1 MSEQKILDLLKSN
14 QFTKAKQFIE
24 NLLKSEKENITYIF
38 YYGLILA
45 NERKYRDAINFFE
58 KALAADK
65 SHYDSNFNIAG
76 CYQGLLIFDK
86 AIEYYE
92 NCSKINTN
100 KFEPYHQIGICYK
113 QLRKYEDSISNL
125 KKALKISVNAKSFY
139 ILGNVYRE
147 NGQFEEAKRSFEK
160 SIDINKEF
168 TQSKLSLANLEIDYE
183 NYERAG
189 RMLDEIIKSNES
201 ETVLISAKIMIGNIL
216 KSKGDFEKAIKINQ
230 DILEKDTNNVD
241 ALYNISQ
248 CYLFTKEY
256 EKAWSYHESRY
267 NLQSLVLLKQ
277 IYESF
282 NKPRWDLS
290 KPKRNVLF
298 YGEQGIGEQ
307 IIYSQFF
314 ETVRDQ
320 FDGST
325 IAVNEKLIPFFQ
337 KVYPNTK
344 IINYKK
350 IFEYKDYDYHLPMG
364 SMGLYFQKYI
374 HQGNLKRK
382 ISYTSNSKV
391 PDKIKRVR
399 CGISWKS
406 TNRIFGKKK
415 SIELKRLRKILSHE
429 NIEFINL
436 QYTDETKEINLIE
449 KNLNKQI
456 FTKHEID
463 CFNDID
469 GVASLIK
476 TCDFVISV
484 SNSNAHISGKLGV
497 KTFLLLPYNDG
508 KLWYWGLNADKDVV
522 WYPSILPIR
531 QESANNW
538 DSCLSKLYKEFE
550 NYL

>member
-139 ILGNVYRE
+139 MLGNVYRE

-256 EKAWSYHESRY
+256 EKAWTYHESRY

-325 IAVNEKLIPFFQ
+325 IAVNEKLIPFFK

-364 SMGLYFQKYI
+364 SMGLYFQRFI
-374 HQGNLKRK
+374 DQNNLKRE
-382 ISYTSNSKV
+382 ISYSSNSKI
-391 PDKIKRVR
+391 PDKIKKLR

-406 TNRIFGKKK
+406 TNRIFGNKK
-415 SIELKRLRKILSHE
+415 SIKLEKLKKILLHE

>member
-14 QFTKAKQFIE
+14 QLTKAKQFIE

-230 DILEKDTNNVD
+230 DILEKDTKNVD

-256 EKAWSYHESRY
+256 EKAWTYHESRY

-325 IAVNEKLIPFFQ
+325 IAVNEKLIPFFK

-364 SMGLYFQKYI
+364 SMGLYFQRFI
-374 HQGNLKRK
+374 DQNNLKRE
-382 ISYTSNSKV
+382 ISYSSNSKI
-391 PDKIKRVR
+391 PDKIKKLR

-406 TNRIFGKKK
+406 TNRIFGHKK
-415 SIELKRLRKILSHE
+415 SIELGRLKNILSSE

-436 QYTDETKEINLIE
+436 QYTDEINEINFIE
-449 KNLNKQI
+449 KDLNKKI
-456 FTKHEID
+456 FIEHEID

-476 TCDFVISV
+476 SCDFVITV

-508 KLWYWGLNADKDVV
+508 KLWYWGSNEDKDVV

-531 QESANNW
+531 QESVNNW

>member
-139 ILGNVYRE
+139 MLGNVYRE

-256 EKAWSYHESRY
+256 EKAWTYHESRY

-325 IAVNEKLIPFFQ
+325 IAVNEKLIPFFK

-364 SMGLYFQKYI
+364 SMGLYFQRFI
-374 HQGNLKRK
+374 DQNNLKRE
-382 ISYTSNSKV
+382 ISYSSNSKI
-391 PDKIKRVR
+391 PDKIKKLR

-406 TNRIFGKKK
+406 TNRIFGNKK
-415 SIELKRLRKILSHE
+415 SIKLEKLKKILLHE

-436 QYTDETKEINLIE
+436 QYTDEINEINFIE
-449 KNLNKQI
+449 KDLNKKI
-456 FTKHEID
+456 FIEHEID

-476 TCDFVISV
+476 SCDFVITV

-508 KLWYWGLNADKDVV
+508 KLWYWGSNEDKDVV

-531 QESANNW
+531 QESVNNW

>member
-325 IAVNEKLIPFFQ
+325 IAVNEKLIPFFK

-364 SMGLYFQKYI
+364 SMGLYFQRFI
-374 HQGNLKRK
+374 DQNNLKRE
-382 ISYTSNSKV
+382 ISYSSNSKI
-391 PDKIKRVR
+391 PDKIKKLR

-406 TNRIFGKKK
+406 TNRIFGNKK
-415 SIELKRLRKILSHE
+415 SIKLEKLKKILLHE

>member
-1 MSEQKILDLLKSN
+1 MSEQKILGLLKSN
-14 QFTKAKQFIE
+14 QLTKAKQFIE

-139 ILGNVYRE
+139 MLGNVYRE

-189 RMLDEIIKSNES
+189 RMLDEIIQSNES
-201 ETVLISAKIMIGNIL
+201 ESVLISAKIMIGNIL

-256 EKAWSYHESRY
+256 EKAWTYHESRY

-290 KPKRNVLF
+290 KPKRNILF

-307 IIYSQFF
+307 IIFSQFF
-314 ETVRDQ
+314 ETIRDQ
-320 FDGST
+320 FDNST
-325 IAVNEKLIPFFQ
+325 IAVNEKLIPFFE

-344 IINYKK
+344 IINYKNIIK
-350 IFEYKDYDYHLPMG
+350 YNDYDYHLPMG

-374 HQGNLKRK
+374 DQNNLKRE
-382 ISYTSNSKV
+382 ISYSSNSKI
-391 PDKIKRVR
+391 PDKIKKLR
-399 CGISWKS
+399 CGVSWKS
-406 TNRIFGKKK
+406 TNKIFGHKK
-415 SIELKRLRKILSHE
+415 SIELGRLKNILSSE

-436 QYTDETKEINLIE
+436 QYTDEINEINFIE
-449 KNLNKQI
+449 KDLNKKI
-456 FTKHEID
+456 FIEHEID

-476 TCDFVISV
+476 SCDFVITV

-508 KLWYWGLNADKDVV
+508 KLWYWGSNEDKDVV

-531 QESANNW
+531 QESVNNW

>member
-139 ILGNVYRE
+139 MLGNVYRE

-256 EKAWSYHESRY
+256 EKGWTYHESRY

-320 FDGST
+320 FDDST
-325 IAVNEKLIPFFQ
+325 IAVNEKLIPFFK

-364 SMGLYFQKYI
+364 SMGLYFQRFI
-374 HQGNLKRK
+374 DQNNLKRE
-382 ISYTSNSKV
+382 ISYSSNSKI
-391 PDKIKRVR
+391 PDKIKKLR

-406 TNRIFGKKK
+406 TNRIFGNKK
-415 SIELKRLRKILSHE
+415 SIKLEKLKKILLHE

>member
-1 MSEQKILDLLKSN
+1 MSEQKILGLLKSN
-14 QFTKAKQFIE
+14 QLTKAKQFIE

-139 ILGNVYRE
+139 MLGNVYRE

-189 RMLDEIIKSNES
+189 RMLDEIIQSNES
-201 ETVLISAKIMIGNIL
+201 ESVLISAKIMVGNIL

-256 EKAWSYHESRY
+256 EKAWTYHESRY

-282 NKPRWDLS
+282 NKPRWDTS

-314 ETVRDQ
+314 ETIRDM
-320 FDGST
+320 FDNST
-325 IAVNEKLIPFFQ
+325 IAVNEKLIPFFE

-344 IINYKK
+344 IINYKNIIK
-350 IFEYKDYDYHLPMG
+350 YNDYDYHLPMG

-374 HQGNLKRK
+374 DQNNLKRE
-382 ISYTSNSKV
+382 ISYSSNSKI
-391 PDKIKRVR
+391 PDKIKKLR
-399 CGISWKS
+399 CGVSWKS
-406 TNRIFGKKK
+406 TNKIFGHKK
-415 SIELKRLRKILSHE
+415 SIELGRLKNILSSE

-436 QYTDETKEINLIE
+436 QYTDEINEINFIE
-449 KNLNKQI
+449 KDLNKKI
-456 FTKHEID
+456 FIEHEID

-476 TCDFVISV
+476 SCDFVITV

-508 KLWYWGLNADKDVV
+508 KLWYWGSNEDKDVV

-531 QESANNW
+531 QESVNNW

>member
-14 QFTKAKQFIE
+14 QLTKAKLLIE
-24 NLLKSEKENITYIF
+24 SLLKSEKKNVTYVF

-45 NERKYRDAINFFE
+45 NERKYREAITFF
-58 KALAADK
+58 KKVLVDDK

-113 QLRKYEDSISNL
+113 QLRNYEDSISNL
-125 KKALKISVNAKSFY
+125 EKALEISVNAKSFY
-139 ILGNVYRE
+139 MLGNVYRE
-147 NGQFEEAKRSFEK
+147 NGQFEEAKKSFEK
-160 SIDINKEF
+160 SIGINKEF

-183 NYERAG
+183 NYEQAET
-189 RMLDEIIKSNES
+189 MLNEIIQSNES
-201 ETVLISAKIMIGNIL
+201 ESVLISAKIMIGNIL

-230 DILEKDTNNVD
+230 DILEKDINNID

-256 EKAWSYHESRY
+256 EKAWAYHESRY
-267 NLQSLVLLKQ
+267 NLQNLVLLKQ

-282 NKPRWDLS
+282 NKPKWDLS

-320 FDGST
+320 FHDST
-325 IAVNEKLIPFFQ
+325 IAVNEKLIPFFK

-364 SMGLYFQKYI
+364 SMGLYFQRFI
-374 HQGNLKRK
+374 DQNNLKRE
-382 ISYTSNSKV
+382 ISYSSNSKI
-391 PDKIKRVR
+391 PDKIKKLR

-406 TNRIFGKKK
+406 TNRIFGNKK
-415 SIELKRLRKILSHE
+415 SIKLEKLKKILLHE

-436 QYTDETKEINLIE
+436 QYSDETKEINFIE

-508 KLWYWGLNADKDVV
+508 KLWYWGLNTDKDVV

>member
-14 QFTKAKQFIE
+14 QLTKAKQFIE

-168 TQSKLSLANLEIDYE
+168 TQSKLSLANLQIDYE
-183 NYERAG
+183 NYERAE

-201 ETVLISAKIMIGNIL
+201 ESVLISAKIMIGNIL

-256 EKAWSYHESRY
+256 EKAWTYHESRY

-325 IAVNEKLIPFFQ
+325 IAVNEKLIPFFK

-364 SMGLYFQKYI
+364 SMGLYFQRFI
-374 HQGNLKRK
+374 DQNNLKRE
-382 ISYTSNSKV
+382 ISYSSNSKI
-391 PDKIKRVR
+391 PDKIKKLR

-406 TNRIFGKKK
+406 TNRIFGNKK
-415 SIELKRLRKILSHE
+415 SIKLEKLKKILLHE

-436 QYTDETKEINLIE
+436 QYSDETKEINFIE

>member
-14 QFTKAKQFIE
+14 QLTKAKQFIE

-113 QLRKYEDSISNL
+113 QLRKYEDSISYL

-139 ILGNVYRE
+139 MLGNVYRE
-147 NGQFEEAKRSFEK
+147 NGQFEKAKRSFEK

-189 RMLDEIIKSNES
+189 RMLDEIIQSNES

-256 EKAWSYHESRY
+256 EKAWTYHESRY

-307 IIYSQFF
+307 IIFSQFF
-314 ETVRDQ
+314 ETIRDQ
-320 FDGST
+320 FDNST
-325 IAVNEKLIPFFQ
+325 IAVNEKLIPFFE

-344 IINYKK
+344 IINYKNIIK
-350 IFEYKDYDYHLPMG
+350 YNDYDYHLPMG

-374 HQGNLKRK
+374 DQNNLKRE
-382 ISYTSNSKV
+382 ISYSSNSKI
-391 PDKIKRVR
+391 PDKIKKLR
-399 CGISWKS
+399 CGVSWKS
-406 TNRIFGKKK
+406 TNRIFGHKK
-415 SIELKRLRKILSHE
+415 SIELGRLKNILSSE

-436 QYTDETKEINLIE
+436 QYTDEINEINFIE
-449 KNLNKQI
+449 KDLNKKI
-456 FTKHEID
+456 FIEHEID

-476 TCDFVISV
+476 SCDFVITV

-508 KLWYWGLNADKDVV
+508 KLWYWGSNEDKDVV

-531 QESANNW
+531 QESVNNW

>member
-139 ILGNVYRE
+139 MLGNVYRE

-256 EKAWSYHESRY
+256 EKAWTYHESRY

-320 FDGST
+320 FDDST
-325 IAVNEKLIPFFQ
+325 IAVNEKLIPFFK

-364 SMGLYFQKYI
+364 SMGLYFQRFI
-374 HQGNLKRK
+374 DQNNLKRE
-382 ISYTSNSKV
+382 ISYSSNSKI
-391 PDKIKRVR
+391 PDKIKKLR

-406 TNRIFGKKK
+406 TNRIFGNKK
-415 SIELKRLRKILSHE
+415 SIKLEKLKKILLHE

-436 QYTDETKEINLIE
+436 QYTDEINEINFIE
-449 KNLNKQI
+449 KDLNKKI
-456 FTKHEID
+456 FIEHEID

-476 TCDFVISV
+476 SCDFVITV

-508 KLWYWGLNADKDVV
+508 KLWYWGSNEDKDVV

-531 QESANNW
+531 QESVNNW

>member
-139 ILGNVYRE
+139 MLGNVYRE

-256 EKAWSYHESRY
+256 EKGWTYHESRY

-325 IAVNEKLIPFFQ
+325 IAVNEKLIPFFK

-364 SMGLYFQKYI
+364 SMGLYFQRFI
-374 HQGNLKRK
+374 DQNNLKRE
-382 ISYTSNSKV
+382 ISYSSNSKI
-391 PDKIKRVR
+391 PDKIKKLR

-406 TNRIFGKKK
+406 TNRIFGHKK
-415 SIELKRLRKILSHE
+415 SIELGRLKNILSSE

-436 QYTDETKEINLIE
+436 QYTDEINEINFIE
-449 KNLNKQI
+449 KDLNKKI
-456 FTKHEID
+456 FIEHEID

-476 TCDFVISV
+476 SCDFVITV

-508 KLWYWGLNADKDVV
+508 KLWYWGSNEDKDVV

-531 QESANNW
+531 QESVNNW

>member
-14 QFTKAKQFIE
+14 QLTKAKQLIE
-24 NLLKSEKENITYIF
+24 SLLKSEKKNFNYVF

-45 NERKYRDAINFFE
+45 NEKKYREAITFF
-58 KALAADK
+58 KKVLVVDK
-65 SHYDSNFNIAG
+65 NHYDSNFNIAG

-113 QLRKYEDSISNL
+113 QLRNYEVSIFNL
-125 KKALKISVNAKSFY
+125 EKALEISVNAKSFY
-139 ILGNVYRE
+139 MLGNVYRE
-147 NGQFEEAKRSFEK
+147 NGQFEEAKKSFEK
-160 SIDINKEF
+160 SIGINKEF

-183 NYERAG
+183 NYEQAET
-189 RMLDEIIKSNES
+189 MLNEIIQSNES
-201 ETVLISAKIMIGNIL
+201 ESVLISAKIIIGNIL

-230 DILEKDTNNVD
+230 DILEKDVNNID

-248 CYLFTKEY
+248 CYLFTKDY
-256 EKAWSYHESRY
+256 EKAWAYHESRY
-267 NLQSLVLLKQ
+267 NLQNLVLLKQ

-282 NKPRWDLS
+282 NKPKWDLS

-320 FDGST
+320 FVDST
-325 IAVNEKLIPFFQ
+325 IAVNEKLIPFFK

-344 IINYKK
+344 IINYKNINK
-350 IFEYKDYDYHLPMG
+350 YNYHLPMG

-374 HQGNLKRK
+374 DQNNLKRD
-382 ISYTSNSKV
+382 ISYSSSSKI
-391 PDKIKRVR
+391 PNKIKKLR

-406 TNRIFGKKK
+406 TNRIFGNKK
-415 SIELKRLRKILSHE
+415 SIKLEKLKKILSHE

-436 QYTDETKEINLIE
+436 QYTDETKEINFIE
-449 KNLNKQI
+449 KNINKKI

-469 GVASLIK
+469 GVASLIS
-476 TCDFVISV
+476 TCDFVITV

-508 KLWYWGLNADKDVV
+508 KLWYWGLNTDKDVV

>member
-14 QFTKAKQFIE
+14 QLTKAKQFIE

-113 QLRKYEDSISNL
+113 QLRKYEDSVSNL

-256 EKAWSYHESRY
+256 EKGWTYHESRY

-320 FDGST
+320 FDDST
-325 IAVNEKLIPFFQ
+325 IAVNEKLIPFFK

-364 SMGLYFQKYI
+364 SMGLYFQRFI
-374 HQGNLKRK
+374 DQNNLKRE
-382 ISYTSNSKV
+382 ISYSSNSKI
-391 PDKIKRVR
+391 PDKIKKLR

-406 TNRIFGKKK
+406 TNRIFGNKK
-415 SIELKRLRKILSHE
+415 SIKLEKLKKILLHE

>member
-14 QFTKAKQFIE
+14 QLTKAKQFIE

-45 NERKYRDAINFFE
+45 SERKYRDAINFFE

-139 ILGNVYRE
+139 MLGNVYRE

-189 RMLDEIIKSNES
+189 RMLDEIIQSHES
-201 ETVLISAKIMIGNIL
+201 ESVLISAKIMVGNIL

-256 EKAWSYHESRY
+256 EKAWTYHESRY

-307 IIYSQFF
+307 IIFSQFF
-314 ETVRDQ
+314 ETIRDQ
-320 FDGST
+320 FDNST
-325 IAVNEKLIPFFQ
+325 IAVNEKLIPFFE

-344 IINYKK
+344 IINYKN
-350 IFEYKDYDYHLPMG
+350 IINYHDYDYHLPMG
-364 SMGLYFQKYI
+364 SMGLYFQEYI
-374 HQGNLKRK
+374 DQNNLKRE
-382 ISYTSNSKV
+382 ISYSSNSKI
-391 PDKIKRVR
+391 PDKIKKLR
-399 CGISWKS
+399 CGVSWKS
-406 TNRIFGKKK
+406 TNKIFGHKK
-415 SIELKRLRKILSHE
+415 SIELGRLKNILSSE

-436 QYTDETKEINLIE
+436 QYTDEINEINFIE
-449 KNLNKQI
+449 KELNKKI
-456 FTKHEID
+456 FIEHEID

-476 TCDFVISV
+476 SCDFVITV

-508 KLWYWGLNADKDVV
+508 KLWYWGSNEDKDVV

-531 QESANNW
+531 QESVNNW

>member
-256 EKAWSYHESRY
+256 EKAWTYHESRY

-320 FDGST
+320 FDDST
-325 IAVNEKLIPFFQ
+325 IAVNEKLIPFFK

-364 SMGLYFQKYI
+364 SMGLYFQRFI
-374 HQGNLKRK
+374 DQNNLKRE
-382 ISYTSNSKV
+382 ISYSSNSKI
-391 PDKIKRVR
+391 PDKIKKLR

-406 TNRIFGKKK
+406 TNRIFGNKK
-415 SIELKRLRKILSHE
+415 SIKLEKLKKILLHE

-436 QYTDETKEINLIE
+436 QYTDEINEINFIE
-449 KNLNKQI
+449 KDLNKKI
-456 FTKHEID
+456 FIEHEID

-476 TCDFVISV
+476 SCDFVITV

-508 KLWYWGLNADKDVV
+508 KLWYWGSNEDKDVV

-531 QESANNW
+531 QESVNNW